1 MRRNAIDMAIA
12 FHTVTSCNLRDE
24 PLQIERENPH
34 DQRKISGHKKC
45 PRINKNKNK
54 NEKKKR
60 THTQFE
66 PHEKK
71 EKLKKHGHNIHNH
84 QAINRK

>member
-54 NEKKKR
+54 NEKKN
-60 THTQFE
+60 THT
-66 PHEKK
+66 HTVRTTRKK
-71 EKLKKHGHNIHNH
+71 RE
-84 QAINRK
+84 AEETWS